1 MLQDMGVGSLGARPE
16 MRAKV
21 MKKSIRASGSKDLL
35 LKEAPELQAEG
46 DPVRSSLKFIVSYFE
61 VSSEFNLKKN
71 YVHLRAGAKLAI
83 ILSFPELSCKPLR
96 PR

>member
-21 MKKSIRASGSKDLL
+21 MEKSIRASGSKDLL

-46 DPVRSSLKFIVSYFE
+46 DPVRSSLKFIVSYFR
-61 VSSEFNLKKN
+61 SFIDPNLT
-71 YVHLRAGAKLAI
+71 
-83 ILSFPELSCKPLR
+83 
-96 PR
+96 

>member
-21 MKKSIRASGSKDLL
+21 MKKSIRASGSKELL

-46 DPVRSSLKFIVSYFE
+46 DPARSFIE
-61 VSSEFNLKKN
+61 VSLLFSIRFNWKK
-71 YVHLRAGAKLAI
+71 I
-83 ILSFPELSCKPLR
+83 TFI
-96 PR
+96 

>member
-21 MKKSIRASGSKDLL
+21 MKKSIRASGSKELL

-46 DPVRSSLKFIVSYFE
+46 DPVRSSLKFPEVSLCE
-61 VSSEFNLKKN
+61 VSSIRICAFKNLKK
-71 YVHLRAGAKLAI
+71 I
-83 ILSFPELSCKPLR
+83 TS
-96 PR
+96 

>member
-46 DPVRSSLKFIVSYFE
+46 DPVRSFIE
-61 VSSEFNLKKN
+61 VSLTLFTIRFNLKKQL
-71 YVHLRAGAKLAI
+71 HL
-83 ILSFPELSCKPLR
+83 
-96 PR
+96 

>member
-46 DPVRSSLKFIVSYFE
+46 DPVRSSLKFIDI
-61 VSSEFNLKKN
+61 
-71 YVHLRAGAKLAI
+71 VHDPI
-83 ILSFPELSCKPLR
+83 
-96 PR
+96 